1 MLLTNFLL
9 TIYKLLV
16 LNLNQGQPEANGS
29 IASHITCHKLA
40 AFFVCSEAIGMLNG
54 KLIAIDASSST
65 FNRFRFFM
73 DQHSGTG
80 ALSKARSVFI
90 KLAFYS

>member
-9 TIYKLLV
+9 TIYKTLA
-16 LNLNQGQPEANGS
+16 LNQGQPEANGS
-29 IASHITCHKLA
+29 IASHISCHKLA

-65 FNRFRFFM
+65 FNRFRFSM